1 MYVVILGCGRVGGYV
16 AGELSAQGHSVVV
29 VDKDPEAFKD
39 LPAGYSGF
47 TLIRNASEFD
57 ALEEAKIAQADLVVA
72 ATQDDNL
79 NLMVASFARDLFG
92 VKQVIARVVDPRTK
106 AIGEA
111 LGLAISCSTELVG
124 RDMMSQIKGE
134 AL

>member
-1 MYVVILGCGRVGGYV
+1 MYAVILGCGRVGGHI

-47 TLIRNASEFD
+47 TLIRNASEFE
-57 ALEEAKIAQADLVVA
+57 ALEEARIAHADLVVA

-79 NLMVASFARDLFG
+79 NLMVACFARDLFK
-92 VKQVIARVVDPRTK
+92 VRQVIARVFDPRTK
-106 AIGEA
+106 AIAEA
-111 LGLAISCSTELVG
+111 LGLAVSCSTELVG
-124 RDMMSQIKGE
+124 RDIMSQIKG
-134 AL
+134 ADR